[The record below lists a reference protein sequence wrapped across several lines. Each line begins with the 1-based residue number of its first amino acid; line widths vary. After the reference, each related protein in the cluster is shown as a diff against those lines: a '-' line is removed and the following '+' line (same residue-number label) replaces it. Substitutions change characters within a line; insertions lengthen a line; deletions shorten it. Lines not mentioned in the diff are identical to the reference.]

1 MIYFYQNCKNFSQTT
16 FDLSLS
22 NFTIHLSE
30 IQTHE
35 NNISINK
42 KLFETGLK
50 TLGRLDIYI
59 KSIIFKQIIN
69 IHLNSLE
76 KVLPKEFLSSLNTME
91 KDINRILS
99 AAESQA
105 MNVEKYSKLLNIFV
119 DDNTM
124 KREQIKDLRKLFI
137 VYQNVNDEVSLKF
150 CEKLFIQM
158 LGHREKEIRDE
169 AVKLLNMFYDETNW
183 QEKESFK
190 EISISNIGEEFSL
203 ELVVRKNDFDQDNTM
218 VIISSPSYNLKV
230 PLNVIS
236 WNSISSTEII
246 QVN

>member
-1 MIYFYQNCKNFSQTT
+1 
-16 FDLSLS
+16 
-22 NFTIHLSE
+22 
-30 IQTHE
+30 
-35 NNISINK
+35 
-42 KLFETGLK
+42 
-50 TLGRLDIYI
+50 
-59 KSIIFKQIIN
+59 
-69 IHLNSLE
+69 
-76 KVLPKEFLSSLNTME
+76 ME

-105 MNVEKYSKLLNIFV
+105 MNEEKYSKLLNICV

-236 WNSISSTEII
+236 WNSISKDIDFLCLFFI
-246 QVN
+246 NN

>member
-1 MIYFYQNCKNFSQTT
+1 
-16 FDLSLS
+16 
-22 NFTIHLSE
+22 
-30 IQTHE
+30 
-35 NNISINK
+35 
-42 KLFETGLK
+42 
-50 TLGRLDIYI
+50 
-59 KSIIFKQIIN
+59 
-69 IHLNSLE
+69 
-76 KVLPKEFLSSLNTME
+76 
-91 KDINRILS
+91 
-99 AAESQA
+99 
-105 MNVEKYSKLLNIFV
+105 
-119 DDNTM
+119 
-124 KREQIKDLRKLFI
+124 
-137 VYQNVNDEVSLKF
+137 
-150 CEKLFIQM
+150 M